1 MSVSSV
7 KPFANTQGGVD
18 AEGTTT
24 YTNVYHVYT
33 DDKDDAAN
41 TARGSAAVALGLPDY
56 NDSWA
61 WGNDSNAYA
70 LAKTRNAVLSEISD
84 NTPYY
89 RKWTVT
95 IGYTTAGQS
104 RDPAGGGGSG
114 SGSEEGVQDPLQEPW
129 KLSGSYIQT
138 TRRTSVDKN
147 GANVTNSA
155 DEPILF
161 DVPSG
166 YDSLIMTGNTATLSL
181 TTRARSVTKCNS
193 TAMWGLAI
201 RQVYLNQWS
210 WDIAYRGTTPYIVNR
225 LEWWI
230 ARPISGFPT
239 TNDGLWNEW
248 VIDWGTQTKDAVI
261 FPAPQTYTPITGKDV
276 KLGGA
281 HLDLLGQRLDMSLP
295 ANAGGRLLPTITMIK
310 EADFLG
316 TISFLTNPLIGPFV

>member
-1 MSVSSV
+1 MSVTEV
-7 KPFANTQGGVD
+7 RPFANTHGGVD
-18 AEGTTT
+18 AEGTHT
-24 YTNVYHVYT
+24 YTNVYIVLT
-33 DDKDDAAN
+33 DDKDDGAD
-41 TARGSAAVALGLPDY
+41 TARGAGAVALGLPDY

-61 WGNDSNAYA
+61 WGNDSNSNA
-70 LAKTRNAVLSEISD
+70 LAKTRSADIASLDETS
-84 NTPYY
+84 PYY
-89 RKWTVT
+89 RKWKVT

-114 SGSEEGVQDPLQEPW
+114 SGSEEGIQDPLLEPW

-166 YDSLIMTGNTATLSL
+166 YDSLIMNGNTATISL
-181 TTRARSVTKCNS
+181 TTRAANVTKSNS
-193 TAMWGLAI
+193 TAMWGLAV

-210 WDIAYRGTTPYIVNR
+210 WDIAYRGTTPYFVNR

-230 ARPISGFPT
+230 ARPISGTP

-248 VIDWGTQTKDAVI
+248 VVDWGTQTKDAVI
-261 FPAPQTYTPITGKDV
+261 FPAAQTYTPITDKDL

-295 ANAGGRLLPTITMIK
+295 ANAGGRILPTITMIK

-316 TISFLTNPLIGPFV
+316 TMNFLTNPLQGPFV